1 MEISG
6 ICKPAELQ
14 YGLGTLDTVEDV
26 RVQKSSKRHKIFIS
40 RSSPGRYAL
49 QLTNGMSQ
57 KSYRG
62 VMVEL
67 HRFSRSLAFD
77 RICFQ

>member
-57 KSYRG
+57 KSYHG